1 MQGKWTPVLHS
12 PWFISFLSPRAS
24 SPSRHRALKSLAA
37 QCSPHSTSTS
47 QIAPTPSSW
56 MNHVV
61 ARSQPGAKPVT
72 KTTTLATSRRNTT
85 MIAIPA
91 PDNRRINQNQ
101 PEPPAHHQH
110 HQHHQHHHRHDHHN
124 HNTKTTTKKPQ
135 HDNQHHQNHHSHDH
149 NTTTTTAANQP
160 QLRQIP

>member
-37 QCSPHSTSTS
+37 QCCLHSTSTS

-72 KTTTLATSRRNTT
+72 KTTTLATSRTNTT

-110 HQHHQHHHRHDHHN
+110 HQHYHRHDHHN
-124 HNTKTTTKKPQ
+124 HNTKTTTQKPQ

>member
-37 QCSPHSTSTS
+37 QCCLHSTSTS
-47 QIAPTPSSW
+47 RIAPTPSSW

-72 KTTTLATSRRNTT
+72 KTTTLATSRTNTT

-110 HQHHQHHHRHDHHN
+110 HQHHHRHDHHN
-124 HNTKTTTKKPQ
+124 HNTKTTTQKPQ

>member
-12 PWFISFLSPRAS
+12 PWFIFFLSPRAS

-37 QCSPHSTSTS
+37 QCCLHSTSTS
-47 QIAPTPSSW
+47 RIAPTPSSW

-72 KTTTLATSRRNTT
+72 KTTTLATSRTNTT

-110 HQHHQHHHRHDHHN
+110 HQHHHRHDHHN
-124 HNTKTTTKKPQ
+124 HNTKTTTQKPQ